1 MITALGFLLVALGAY
16 VLAFHLVPG
25 AFRLLARAL
34 GVETKPNPLTEKRLR
49 RFRSLPRGHYA
60 FVLIVTAFVASLFLE
75 LYVNS
80 KPLYLRYGDT
90 VRYPAVQ
97 DWVNFVLPTFG
108 KESELV
114 SDDFGLKTGG
124 PLETREYASWVGDPA
139 RIDEEIARIRQ
150 ERTEDEARF
159 RQVMQEQATQAG
171 LKYDPATPLPES
183 KLEEYAEGDKRIE
196 MLQAFRGEVESGR
209 ASVVMPLYPYSPE
222 EQLLHLPGSP
232 PHRPLQE
239 DLPVLGTDMG
249 GRDVLSQ
256 LLYGFRT
263 GLAFALIV
271 ALIGYTIGI
280 TVGAAMGYFGGWLDI
295 VVQRVIEVWSAMPFF
310 FIVMIL
316 ASVLTPGFWTLVF
329 LLVVLVAWVGITY
342 TMRGEFYRETSR
354 DYVQAARALGLGAW
368 PIIVRHILPNALVPV
383 VTLLPFTIVGEMATL
398 VALDYLGFGL
408 PPGSP
413 SWGGLLRQGA
423 ENFTNHPQLVFIPV
437 IAFAGTLLCV
447 VLIGEAVRE
456 AFDPKKYARL
466 R

>member
-1 MITALGFLLVALGAY
+1 M
-16 VLAFHLVPG
+16 
-25 AFRLLARAL
+25 
-34 GVETKPNPLTEKRLR
+34 
-49 RFRSLPRGHYA
+49 S
-60 FVLIVTAFVASLFLE
+60 
-75 LYVNS
+75 
-80 KPLYLRYGDT
+80 
-90 VRYPAVQ
+90 
-97 DWVNFVLPTFG
+97 
-108 KESELV
+108 
-114 SDDFGLKTGG
+114 
-124 PLETREYASWVGDPA
+124 
-139 RIDEEIARIRQ
+139 
-150 ERTEDEARF
+150 
-159 RQVMQEQATQAG
+159 
-171 LKYDPATPLPES
+171 
-183 KLEEYAEGDKRIE
+183 
-196 MLQAFRGEVESGR
+196 
-209 ASVVMPLYPYSPE
+209 
-222 EQLLHLPGSP
+222 
-232 PHRPLQE
+232 
-239 DLPVLGTDMG
+239 

-295 VVQRVIEVWSAMPFF
+295 VVQRIIEVWSAMPFF

-383 VTLLPFTIVGEMATL
+383 VTLLPFTIVAEMATL

-408 PPGSP
+408 PPGNP

>member
-1 MITALGFLLVALGAY
+1 MTTALGFLAVAFGSY
-16 VLAFHLVPG
+16 VLAFHLAPA
-25 AFRLLARAL
+25 AFRLLARAA
-34 GVETKPNPLTEKRLR
+34 GADMRPNPLTEKRVR
-49 RFRSLPRGHYA
+49 RFRSLPRGYVA
-60 FVLIVTAFVASLFLE
+60 FVVIVTCFGASLFLE
-75 LYVNS
+75 LYVNA
-80 KPLYLRYGDT
+80 KPLYIRYGDT

-114 SDDFGLKTGG
+114 SDDFGLATGG
-124 PLETREYASWVGDPA
+124 PLEARDYARWVGDPA
-139 RIDEEIARIRQ
+139 TLDEEVARIRQ

-159 RQVMQEQATQAG
+159 RKVMQEQATRAG

-196 MLQAFRGEVESGR
+196 QLEAFREEVESGKAR
-209 ASVVMPLYPYSPE
+209 VVMPLYPYSPG

-232 PHRPLQE
+232 PHRPLQAG
-239 DLPVLGTDMG
+239 LPVLGTDMG

-263 GLAFALIV
+263 GLAFALLV
-271 ALIGYTIGI
+271 SLIGYSLGI
-280 TVGAAMGYFGGWLDI
+280 AVGAGMGYFGGWFDI
-295 VVQRVIEVWSAMPFF
+295 LVQRVIEVWSSMPFF

-329 LLVVLVAWVGITY
+329 LLVALVAWVGITY
-342 TMRGEFYRETSR
+342 TMRGEFYRETAR
-354 DYVQAARALGLGAW
+354 DYVQAARALGLGPW
-368 PIIVRHILPNALVPV
+368 RIIVRHILPNALVPV
-383 VTLLPFTIVGEMATL
+383 VTLLPFAIVGEMATL

-423 ENFTNHPQLVFIPV
+423 ENFTNHPQLVFIPIV
-437 IAFAGTLLCV
+437 AFAGTLLCV